1 MTGLKSWVTRYQVQQ
16 NPLKTERRIE
26 LAVLVLLVLLLF
38 SAVLGGFRLV
48 ASNEPDPVFP
58 SADSLAVQ
66 ALQLDTG
73 LTAEQ
78 VAEIL
83 NRPLFWQSRRPLVP
97 PPKTVAKPKPKAA
110 KKLAGVTLLGVYGAG
125 DGLGLIATVDGAFS
139 RISKGQSVKGWKF
152 SDYEEGTAVF
162 VSGGK
167 KSVLPLELTVPS
179 VKIVSVPKADNSRS
193 KESSE
198 ASGPDADD
206 GGGLSFGG
214 GHKKKSK
221 KRS

>member
-1 MTGLKSWVTRYQVQQ
+1 MTGLQSWITRYQVQQ

-97 PPKTVAKPKPKAA
+97 PPKVVAKPKPKAA
-110 KKLAGVTLLGVYGAG
+110 KKLAGVNLLGVYGAG
-125 DGLGLIATVDGAFS
+125 DGLGLIATVDGVFS
-139 RISKGQSVKGWKF
+139 RINKGQSVKGWKF
-152 SDYEEGTAVF
+152 SGYEEGAAVF

-167 KSVLPLELTVPS
+167 KSVLPLEQTTPS
-179 VKIVSVPKADNSRS
+179 VKIVSVPTADNSSAKASS
-193 KESSE
+193 KANSPAE
-198 ASGPDADD
+198 DD
-206 GGGLSFGG
+206 GDGLTFGG
-214 GHKKKSK
+214 SSK
-221 KRS
+221 

>member
-1 MTGLKSWVTRYQVQQ
+1 VTGLKSWVTRYQVQQ

-78 VAEIL
+78 AAEIL

-97 PPKTVAKPKPKAA
+97 PPKVVAKPKPKAA
-110 KKLAGVTLLGVYGAG
+110 KKLAGVNLLGVYGAG
-125 DGLGLIATVDGAFS
+125 DGLGLIATVDGVFS
-139 RISKGQSVKGWKF
+139 RINKGQSVKGWKF
-152 SDYEEGTAVF
+152 SGYEEGAAVF

-167 KSVLPLELTVPS
+167 KSVLPLEQTTPS
-179 VKIVSVPKADNSRS
+179 VKIVSVPTADNSS
-193 KESSE
+193 AKASSE
-198 ASGPDADD
+198 ANSPEDD
-206 GGGLSFGG
+206 GGGLTFGG
-214 GHKKKSK
+214 SSK
-221 KRS
+221 

>member
-1 MTGLKSWVTRYQVQQ
+1 MTGLQSWITRYQVQQ

-26 LAVLVLLVLLLF
+26 LAVLVLLVLLLV
-38 SAVLGGFRLV
+38 SAVLGGIRLV
-48 ASNEPDPVFP
+48 ASNEPEPVFP

-66 ALQLDTG
+66 TLQLDRG

-78 VAEIL
+78 AVEIL

-167 KSVLPLELTVPS
+167 KSVLPLELTAPS

>member
-1 MTGLKSWVTRYQVQQ
+1 VNGLKSWVTRYQVQQ

-73 LTAEQ
+73 LTAQ
-78 VAEIL
+78 QAAEIL

-97 PPKTVAKPKPKAA
+97 PPKVVAKPKPKAA
-110 KKLAGVTLLGVYGAG
+110 KKLAGVNLLGVYGAG
-125 DGLGLIATVDGAFS
+125 DGLGLIATVDGVFS
-139 RISKGQSVKGWKF
+139 RINKGQSVKGWKF
-152 SDYEEGTAVF
+152 SGYEEGAAVF

-167 KSVLPLELTVPS
+167 KSVLPLEQTTPS
-179 VKIVSVPKADNSRS
+179 VKIVSVPTTDNSSAKASS
-193 KESSE
+193 KANTPE
-198 ASGPDADD
+198 DD
-206 GGGLSFGG
+206 GGSLTFGG
-214 GHKKKSK
+214 SSK
-221 KRS
+221 

>member
-66 ALQLDTG
+66 ALQLDAG

-78 VAEIL
+78 AAEIL

-97 PPKTVAKPKPKAA
+97 PPKVVAKPKPKAA
-110 KKLAGVTLLGVYGAG
+110 KKLAGVNLLGVYGAG
-125 DGLGLIATVDGAFS
+125 DGLGLIATVDGVFS
-139 RISKGQSVKGWKF
+139 RINKGQSVKGWKF
-152 SDYEEGTAVF
+152 SGYEEGAAVF

-167 KSVLPLELTVPS
+167 KSVLPLEQTTPS
-179 VKIVSVPKADNSRS
+179 VKVVSVPTADNSS
-193 KESSE
+193 AKASSE
-198 ASGPDADD
+198 ANSPEEDD
-206 GGGLSFGG
+206 GGGLTFGG
-214 GHKKKSK
+214 SSK
-221 KRS
+221 

>member
-1 MTGLKSWVTRYQVQQ
+1 VTGLKSWVTRYQVQQ

-66 ALQLDTG
+66 ALQLDAG

-78 VAEIL
+78 AAEIL

-97 PPKTVAKPKPKAA
+97 PPKVVAKPKPKAA
-110 KKLAGVTLLGVYGAG
+110 KKLAGVNLLGVYGAG
-125 DGLGLIATVDGAFS
+125 DGLGLIATVDGVFS
-139 RISKGQSVKGWKF
+139 RINKGQSVKGWKF
-152 SDYEEGTAVF
+152 SGYEEGAAVF

-167 KSVLPLELTVPS
+167 KSVLPLEQTTPS
-179 VKIVSVPKADNSRS
+179 VKIVSVPTADNSS
-193 KESSE
+193 AKASSE
-198 ASGPDADD
+198 ANSPEEDD
-206 GGGLSFGG
+206 GGGLTFGG
-214 GHKKKSK
+214 SSK
-221 KRS
+221 

>member
-1 MTGLKSWVTRYQVQQ
+1 VTGLKSWITRYQVQQ

-26 LAVLVLLVLLLF
+26 LAVLVLLVLLLT

-48 ASNEPDPVFP
+48 ASNEPPPVFP

-78 VAEIL
+78 AAEIL

-97 PPKTVAKPKPKAA
+97 PPKVVAKPKPKAA
-110 KKLAGVTLLGVYGAG
+110 KKLDGVTLLGVYGAG
-125 DGLGLIATVDGAFS
+125 DGLGLIATVDGVFS
-139 RISKGQSVKGWKF
+139 RINKGQSVKGWKF
-152 SDYEEGTAVF
+152 SGYEEGAAVF

-167 KSVLPLELTVPS
+167 KSVLPLELTAPS
-179 VKIVSVPKADNSRS
+179 VKIVSVPKANNSPA

-198 ASGPDADD
+198 AGSPKEDD

-214 GHKKKSK
+214 SSK
-221 KRS
+221 

>member
-1 MTGLKSWVTRYQVQQ
+1 VNGLKSWVTRYQVQQ

-73 LTAEQ
+73 LTAQ
-78 VAEIL
+78 QAAEIL

-97 PPKTVAKPKPKAA
+97 PPKVVAKPKPKAA
-110 KKLAGVTLLGVYGAG
+110 KKLAGVNLLGVYGAG
-125 DGLGLIATVDGAFS
+125 DGLGLIATVDGVFS
-139 RISKGQSVKGWKF
+139 RINKGQSVKGWKF
-152 SDYEEGTAVF
+152 SGYEEGAAVF

-167 KSVLPLELTVPS
+167 KSVLPLEQTTPS
-179 VKIVSVPKADNSRS
+179 VKIVSVPTADNSSAKASS
-193 KESSE
+193 KANTPE
-198 ASGPDADD
+198 DD
-206 GGGLSFGG
+206 GGSLTFGG
-214 GHKKKSK
+214 SSK
-221 KRS
+221 

>member
-1 MTGLKSWVTRYQVQQ
+1 VNGLKSWVTRYQVQQ

-73 LTAEQ
+73 LTAQ
-78 VAEIL
+78 QAAEIL

-97 PPKTVAKPKPKAA
+97 PPKVVAKPKPKAA
-110 KKLAGVTLLGVYGAG
+110 KKLAGVNLLGVYGAG
-125 DGLGLIATVDGAFS
+125 DGLGLIATVDGVFS
-139 RISKGQSVKGWKF
+139 RINKGQSVKGWKF
-152 SDYEEGTAVF
+152 SGYEEGAAVF

-167 KSVLPLELTVPS
+167 KSVLPLEQTTPS
-179 VKIVSVPKADNSRS
+179 VKVVSVPTADNSS
-193 KESSE
+193 AKASSE
-198 ASGPDADD
+198 ANSPEDD
-206 GGGLSFGG
+206 GGGLTFGG
-214 GHKKKSK
+214 SSK
-221 KRS
+221 

>member
-97 PPKTVAKPKPKAA
+97 PPKVVAKPKPKAA
-110 KKLAGVTLLGVYGAG
+110 KKLAGVNLLGVYGAG
-125 DGLGLIATVDGAFS
+125 DGLGLIATVDGVFS
-139 RISKGQSVKGWKF
+139 RINKGQSVKGWKF
-152 SDYEEGTAVF
+152 SGYEEGAAVF

-167 KSVLPLELTVPS
+167 KSVLPLEQTTPS
-179 VKIVSVPKADNSRS
+179 VKIVSVPTADNSS
-193 KESSE
+193 AKASSE
-198 ASGPDADD
+198 ANSPEEDD
-206 GGGLSFGG
+206 GGGLTFGG
-214 GHKKKSK
+214 SSK
-221 KRS
+221 

>member
-1 MTGLKSWVTRYQVQQ
+1 VNGLKSWVTRYQVQQ

-78 VAEIL
+78 AAEIL

-97 PPKTVAKPKPKAA
+97 PPKVVAKPKPKAA
-110 KKLAGVTLLGVYGAG
+110 KKLAGVNLLGVYGAG
-125 DGLGLIATVDGAFS
+125 DGLGLIATVDGVFS
-139 RISKGQSVKGWKF
+139 RINKGQSVKGWKF
-152 SDYEEGTAVF
+152 SGYEEGAAVF

-167 KSVLPLELTVPS
+167 KSVLPLEQTTPS
-179 VKIVSVPKADNSRS
+179 VKIVSVPTADNSSAKASS
-193 KESSE
+193 KANTPE
-198 ASGPDADD
+198 DD
-206 GGGLSFGG
+206 GGSLTFGG
-214 GHKKKSK
+214 SSK
-221 KRS
+221 

>member
-26 LAVLVLLVLLLF
+26 LAVLVLLVLLLT

-48 ASNEPDPVFP
+48 ASNEPAPVFP

-78 VAEIL
+78 AAEIL

-97 PPKTVAKPKPKAA
+97 PPKVVAKPKPKAA
-110 KKLAGVTLLGVYGAG
+110 KKLDGVTLLGVYGAG
-125 DGLGLIATVDGAFS
+125 DGLGLIATVDGVFS
-139 RISKGQSVKGWKF
+139 RINKGQSVKGWKF
-152 SDYEEGTAVF
+152 SGYEEGAAVF

-167 KSVLPLELTVPS
+167 KSVLPLELTAPS
-179 VKIVSVPKADNSRS
+179 VKIVSVPKANKSPA

-198 ASGPDADD
+198 AGSPKEDD

-214 GHKKKSK
+214 SSK
-221 KRS
+221 

>member
-78 VAEIL
+78 AAEIL

-97 PPKTVAKPKPKAA
+97 PPKVVAKPKPKAA
-110 KKLAGVTLLGVYGAG
+110 KKLAGVNLLGVYGAG
-125 DGLGLIATVDGAFS
+125 DGLGLIATVDGVFS
-139 RISKGQSVKGWKF
+139 RINKGQSVKGWKF
-152 SDYEEGTAVF
+152 SGYEEGAAVF

-167 KSVLPLELTVPS
+167 KSVLPLEQTTPS
-179 VKIVSVPKADNSRS
+179 VKIVSVPTADNSSAKASS
-193 KESSE
+193 KANSPEE
-198 ASGPDADD
+198 DD
-206 GGGLSFGG
+206 GGGLTFGG
-214 GHKKKSK
+214 SSK
-221 KRS
+221 

>member
-1 MTGLKSWVTRYQVQQ
+1 MNGLKSWVTRYQVQQ

-73 LTAEQ
+73 LTAQ
-78 VAEIL
+78 QAAEIL

-97 PPKTVAKPKPKAA
+97 PPKVVAKPKPKAA
-110 KKLAGVTLLGVYGAG
+110 KKLAGVNLLGVYGAG
-125 DGLGLIATVDGAFS
+125 DGLGLIATVDGVFS
-139 RISKGQSVKGWKF
+139 RINKGQSVKGWKF
-152 SDYEEGTAVF
+152 SGYEEGAAVF

-167 KSVLPLELTVPS
+167 KSVLPLEQTTPS
-179 VKIVSVPKADNSRS
+179 VKIVSVPTADNSSAKASS
-193 KESSE
+193 KANTPE
-198 ASGPDADD
+198 DD
-206 GGGLSFGG
+206 GGSLTFGG
-214 GHKKKSK
+214 SSK
-221 KRS
+221 

>member
-78 VAEIL
+78 AAEIL

-97 PPKTVAKPKPKAA
+97 PPKVVAKPKPKAA
-110 KKLAGVTLLGVYGAG
+110 KKLAGVNLLGVYGAG
-125 DGLGLIATVDGAFS
+125 DGLGLIATVDGVFS
-139 RISKGQSVKGWKF
+139 RINKGQSVKGWKF
-152 SDYEEGTAVF
+152 SGYEEGAAVF

-167 KSVLPLELTVPS
+167 KSVLPLEQTTPG
-179 VKIVSVPKADNSRS
+179 VKIVSVPTADNSSAKASS
-193 KESSE
+193 KANSPEE
-198 ASGPDADD
+198 DD
-206 GGGLSFGG
+206 GGGLTFGG
-214 GHKKKSK
+214 SSK
-221 KRS
+221 

>member
-1 MTGLKSWVTRYQVQQ
+1 VTGLKSWVTRYQVQQ

-48 ASNEPDPVFP
+48 ASNEPAPVFP

-78 VAEIL
+78 AAEIL

-97 PPKTVAKPKPKAA
+97 PPKVVAKPKPKAA
-110 KKLAGVTLLGVYGAG
+110 KKLAGVNLLGVYGAG
-125 DGLGLIATVDGAFS
+125 DGLGLIATVDGVFS
-139 RISKGQSVKGWKF
+139 RINKGQSVKGWKF
-152 SDYEEGTAVF
+152 SGYEEGRCGF
-162 VSGGK
+162 C
-167 KSVLPLELTVPS
+167 EWW
-179 VKIVSVPKADNSRS
+179 
-193 KESSE
+193 
-198 ASGPDADD
+198 
-206 GGGLSFGG
+206 
-214 GHKKKSK
+214 
-221 KRS
+221 

>member
-1 MTGLKSWVTRYQVQQ
+1 MTGLQSWITRYQVQQ

-26 LAVLVLLVLLLF
+26 LAVLVLLVLLLV
-38 SAVLGGFRLV
+38 SAVLGGIRLV
-48 ASNEPDPVFP
+48 ASNEPEPVFP
-58 SADSLAVQ
+58 SADSLAVHT
-66 ALQLDTG
+66 LQLDRG

-78 VAEIL
+78 AVEIL

>member
-83 NRPLFWQSRRPLVP
+83 NRPLFRQSRRPLVP
-97 PPKTVAKPKPKAA
+97 PPKVVAKPKPKAA
-110 KKLAGVTLLGVYGAG
+110 KKLAGVNLLGVYGAG
-125 DGLGLIATVDGAFS
+125 DGLGLIATVDGVFS
-139 RISKGQSVKGWKF
+139 RINKGQSVKGWKF
-152 SDYEEGTAVF
+152 SGYEEGAAVF

-167 KSVLPLELTVPS
+167 KSVLPLEQTTPS
-179 VKIVSVPKADNSRS
+179 VKIVSVPTADNSS
-193 KESSE
+193 AKAFSMFLV
-198 ASGPDADD
+198 
-206 GGGLSFGG
+206 GLS
-214 GHKKKSK
+214 
-221 KRS
+221 

>member
-66 ALQLDTG
+66 ALQLDAG

-97 PPKTVAKPKPKAA
+97 PPKVVAKPKPKAA
-110 KKLAGVTLLGVYGAG
+110 KKLAGVNLLGVYGAG
-125 DGLGLIATVDGAFS
+125 DGLGLIATVDGVFS
-139 RISKGQSVKGWKF
+139 RINKGQSVKGWKF
-152 SDYEEGTAVF
+152 SGYEEGAAVF

-167 KSVLPLELTVPS
+167 KSVLPLEQTTPS
-179 VKIVSVPKADNSRS
+179 VKIVSVPTADNSS
-193 KESSE
+193 AKASSE
-198 ASGPDADD
+198 ANSPEEDD
-206 GGGLSFGG
+206 VGGLTFG
-214 GHKKKSK
+214 
-221 KRS
+221 